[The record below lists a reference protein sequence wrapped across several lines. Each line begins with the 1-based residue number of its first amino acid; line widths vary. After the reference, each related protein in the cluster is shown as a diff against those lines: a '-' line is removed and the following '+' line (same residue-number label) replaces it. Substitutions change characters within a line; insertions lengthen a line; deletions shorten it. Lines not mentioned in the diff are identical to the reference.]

1 VPRPDPF
8 GARASLGEGLPDY
21 WRLAALGDLID
32 LETAP
37 VTLRILL
44 ENALRN
50 AGGGLIERSDVETLA
65 SWQPGSATE
74 AEVPFMPARVLLQD
88 FTGVPAIV
96 DLAAMRDAMADLG
109 GDPARVNPLVPADL
123 VIDHSVQVDQFGT
136 PAAFAFNVA
145 REYDRNGE
153 RYQLLRWAQ
162 TAFRDLRVVPPGTG
176 IVHQVNLEFL
186 ATVVADRTDA
196 DGSRIAL
203 PDTVVGTDSHTTM
216 VNGLGVLGWG
226 VGGIEAEAALLGQP
240 IYMPMPRIIGVR
252 LSGELPR
259 GSTATDLVLVVTQML
274 RSFGVVGAFVEFAGD
289 GLAALSLADRATIS
303 NMSPEFGATSTL
315 FPIDDETLAYLRL
328 TGRTDER
335 VGLVEAYAKA
345 QGLWRREGHTPA
357 FDDLLTLDL
366 ASVEPSVAGPRRPQ
380 DRVPLT
386 GLRDNFRSNFPDGL
400 QPLGEAQLE
409 GLRPSGGR
417 VEESSAESFPASDPP
432 SFTSAE
438 ATEDDPAIAAA
449 AVASATRATA
459 ELAAEPAETAYPA
472 VTLHVHGV
480 EATIRTGSVAIA
492 AITSCTNTSNPTVMV
507 GAGLL
512 ARNAVARGL
521 RVAPTVKTS
530 LAPGSKAVTGYLET
544 AGLMAP
550 LAELG
555 FALAGYGCTTCI
567 GNSGPLDQPI
577 AEAIEKNDLVTA
589 AVLSGNRNFEGRIHP
604 LARASY
610 LASPP
615 LVVAFALAGR
625 VDIDLSREP
634 LGIDDDGKP
643 VYLADV
649 WPSPDEIK
657 AVIRDS
663 IDPELFRRT
672 YASVFDGDDRWRALP
687 IPEGDR
693 YDWDPASTYVAR
705 PPFFEGLAM
714 TPEAPTDI
722 VGARVLAVLGDS
734 LTTDHISPAGSIVP
748 WAPAGQW
755 LQQHGVS
762 PLEFNS
768 YGARRGHHEVLMRG
782 TFGNIRLRNALAS
795 EGEGPYTIHLPDG
808 EEGFIFDVAG
818 RYREEGVPQL
828 IIAGKEYGTGSSRD
842 WAAKGPL
849 LLGVRAVIAESFE
862 RIHRTNLVG
871 MGILPLQFLDGEHLV
886 SLGLNGREAYTIR
899 GVDSLQPRARL
910 QVVARSDEGRET
922 TFDVICRIDGPIELD
937 YYRNG
942 GILPAVLRRIAR
954 ESGAA
959 G

>member
-1 VPRPDPF
+1 
-8 GARASLGEGLPDY
+8 
-21 WRLAALGDLID
+21 
-32 LETAP
+32 
-37 VTLRILL
+37 
-44 ENALRN
+44 
-50 AGGGLIERSDVETLA
+50 
-65 SWQPGSATE
+65 
-74 AEVPFMPARVLLQD
+74 VLLQD

-136 PAAFAFNVA
+136 PGAFAFNVG

-186 ATVVADRTDA
+186 ATVVADRTDE
-196 DGSRIAL
+196 DGARIAL

-216 VNGLGVLGWG
+216 VNGLGVLAWG

-240 IYMPMPRIIGVR
+240 IYMPMPRIVGVR

-289 GLAALSLADRATIS
+289 GLAGLSLADRATIS

-328 TGRTDER
+328 TGRSEER
-335 VGLVEAYAKA
+335 LALVEAYAKA
-345 QGLWRREGHTPA
+345 QGLWRRPGHTPA

-386 GLRDNFRSNFPDGL
+386 ALRENFRSNYPDGL
-400 QPLGEAQLE
+400 LALTEQVLE
-409 GLRPSGGR
+409 SIRPEGGK

-432 SFTSAE
+432 SFST
-438 ATEDDPAIAAA
+438 ATATQDRPAPAVP
-449 AVASATRATA
+449 VASAAGVA
-459 ELAAEPAETAYPA
+459 TAYPP
-472 VTLHVHGV
+472 VTLRVRGE

-521 RVAPTVKTS
+521 RVPPTVKTS
-530 LAPGSKAVTGYLET
+530 LAPGSKAVTGYLEK

-550 LAELG
+550 LEQLG

-567 GNSGPLDQPI
+567 GNSGPLDEPV

-625 VDIDLSREP
+625 VDVDLTTEP

-643 VYLADV
+643 VYLADL
-649 WPSPDEIK
+649 WPSLDEIR

-672 YASVFDGDDRWRALP
+672 YASVFEGDDRWKALP
-687 IPEGDR
+687 IPAGDR
-693 YDWDPASTYVAR
+693 YAWDPASTYVAR
-705 PPFFEGLAM
+705 PPFFEGLTMA
-714 TPEAPTDI
+714 PEPPTDI

-734 LTTDHISPAGSIVP
+734 VTTDHISPAGSIVP

-755 LQQHGVS
+755 LQEHGVS

-795 EGEGPYTIHLPDG
+795 EGEGPYTVHLPDG

-818 RYREEGVPQL
+818 RYRSEGVPQL
-828 IIAGKEYGTGSSRD
+828 VIAGKEYGSGSSRD

-849 LLGVRAVIAESFE
+849 LLGIRAAIAETFE

-871 MGILPLQFLDGEHLV
+871 MGILPLQFLPGENLA
-886 SLGLNGREAYTIR
+886 SLGLTGREAYTIR
-899 GVDSLQPRARL
+899 GVETPVPRARL
-910 QVVARSDEGRET
+910 QVVARADEGRET
-922 TFDVICRIDGPIELD
+922 TFEVICRIDGPIELD

-942 GILPAVLRRIAR
+942 GILPAVLRRLAR
-954 ESGAA
+954 EEPAA
-959 G
+959 EA